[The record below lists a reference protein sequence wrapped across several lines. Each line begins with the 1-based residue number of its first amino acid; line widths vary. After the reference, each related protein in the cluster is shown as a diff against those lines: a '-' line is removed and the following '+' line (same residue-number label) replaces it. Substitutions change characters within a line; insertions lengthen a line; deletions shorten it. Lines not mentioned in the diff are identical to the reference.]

1 MDKIP
6 KEIALQAAKIL
17 DEKKAKDIV
26 ILDISR
32 LTVMADFFV
41 IASGNNAIHVRTLAD
56 EVEEKLSLYSIFPRG
71 KEGYKEARWVLLDYG
86 DVIIHIFNEADR
98 EYYDLE
104 RLWADAVSIDVDSQ
118 EDFSYNIS

>member
-41 IASGNNAIHVRTLAD
+41 IASGNNAIHVRALAD

-86 DVIIHIFNEADR
+86 DVIIHIFNKADR

>member
-41 IASGNNAIHVRTLAD
+41 IASGNNAIHVRALAD
-56 EVEEKLSLYSIFPRG
+56 EVEEKLSLYSIFLRG

-86 DVIIHIFNEADR
+86 DVIIHIFNEPDR